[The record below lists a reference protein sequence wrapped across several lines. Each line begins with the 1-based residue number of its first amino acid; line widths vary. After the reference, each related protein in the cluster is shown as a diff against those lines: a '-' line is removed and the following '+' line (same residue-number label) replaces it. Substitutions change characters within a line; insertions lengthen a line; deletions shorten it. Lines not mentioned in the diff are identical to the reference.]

1 MFSKLN
7 LKILYFQISAL
18 TGTSPPGSKVGSSFC
33 HSYQF
38 LTPTAPGNY
47 PIPDS
52 MKGEYD
58 VNTSCEEK
66 TGVDVDSAVRSEE

>member
-18 TGTSPPGSKVGSSFC
+18 TGTSPPGSKVGSL
-33 HSYQF
+33 H
-38 LTPTAPGNY
+38 LKLLLLLIPPPPGNY

-58 VNTSCEEK
+58 VSSSCEEK
-66 TGVDVDSAVRSEE
+66 PGGDVDSEE